1 MFASSIRIGAETI
14 AEISKDNTSNKD
26 LNKISLIKNTSNE
39 LIVTES
45 LNNKSISIQI
55 EAESI
60 YLNMNKKNIC
70 QDMKKNNNIEDD
82 YNDYIELDNHYE
94 LEIEQKSKIKS
105 NKNKE
110 KSSLPPINLDR
121 EKISL
126 EKIKLE
132 LAEHLV
138 CIFTESK
145 LKVSK
150 DNLLIILN
158 KNPSLFLEKNINSQ
172 IFKYFMLQCINEIS
186 TLHYK
191 DIKGNEILKDCI
203 ISYLFLYSYI
213 FNKYSA
219 NNQDEFF
226 IEDFSKVEKLNEFQ
240 KDKLYVDIIEVLCD
254 NIIDKDEIICFLST
268 ILERSELMKYLNF
281 LRGLIRSGKG
291 ENIQEKESKYNS
303 IKNTIERS
311 IKKINK
317 ENIFNK
323 IELSD
328 ESMFKILQ
336 EILKSKEVD
345 SKKFCEQ
352 LSEIIVDKS
361 QLKKNIFNFLS
372 DRLND
377 IPIELFVINENRK
390 FTKCIIEYLIY
401 SLEINNMIKKHDKVD
416 LYNKIDYQLQSIYQ
430 DIDL

>member
-203 ISYLFLYSYI
+203 ISYLFYI
-213 FNKYSA
+213 LIFLINILRIIKMNSLLRI
-219 NNQDEFF
+219 FL
-226 IEDFSKVEKLNEFQ
+226 KL
-240 KDKLYVDIIEVLCD
+240 
-254 NIIDKDEIICFLST
+254 
-268 ILERSELMKYLNF
+268 
-281 LRGLIRSGKG
+281 
-291 ENIQEKESKYNS
+291 
-303 IKNTIERS
+303 KN
-311 IKKINK
+311 
-317 ENIFNK
+317 
-323 IELSD
+323 
-328 ESMFKILQ
+328 
-336 EILKSKEVD
+336 
-345 SKKFCEQ
+345 
-352 LSEIIVDKS
+352 
-361 QLKKNIFNFLS
+361 
-372 DRLND
+372 
-377 IPIELFVINENRK
+377 
-390 FTKCIIEYLIY
+390 
-401 SLEINNMIKKHDKVD
+401 
-416 LYNKIDYQLQSIYQ
+416 
-430 DIDL
+430 